1 MTTALFKKK
10 SSQLIK
16 LTALALVVSFLTTAH
31 AAVDLPG
38 LIRLKGEQTIPTD
51 LVDPK
56 TGQELKPSEITE
68 MINAGKSIDDLNP
81 EEKDTWV
88 NKKGSL
94 DPKLDD
100 LGIDFSTT
108 TVNYES
114 DVKSRL
120 GNFRFSVK
128 NGDKFYTILMSKKVH
143 NNLLRKGLL
152 RKIGYII
159 PAMQH
164 VPKMRIVFKGEATKQ
179 DFLTKIKKNTFGD
192 KERWVLD
199 EKTENE
205 VVIQDV
211 IATASYDEIYNL
223 GLGALTSEV
232 IQNRRLYNSLLV
244 AYNMTDVPESMNL
257 FSWRSVRL
265 LNESLYFPYEMV
277 EPFSTS
283 LSDAKWIAKRIAAL
297 NRQDIKEIVDQAEY
311 PPEVALLAVEKL
323 IARKMYMHK
332 ALSLNSPCTECN
344 DFNEKISSGTRLVD
358 GKLIGEEMVDG
369 KKLSE
374 AYPDYGSRFI
384 YGDPASPING
394 PELAALFKSKLTS
407 NLISNFID
415 LTVNAK
421 IKTDISS
428 KVAQHQQDLY
438 NQQVSKFFETGKLE
452 KVPFRAYTIPTFS
465 GNLIMSRD
473 VVAGSFLG
481 TDNNVQIADT
491 FGFGVNGGVFLGFD
505 GLKAGQT
512 LFGQLGLFYNRT
524 FTHVRPVKS
533 IKEGLKEPM
542 KNMIVPYY
550 KGQLSKI
557 LDKIVNMAQKYSDPY
572 DTEMTEEQRNAI
584 FAERDTLISEALTEF
599 NKNLDKGE
607 SLLIQDSFGPSLGF
621 TFDYPVSGAVD
632 LLLKAQAQQVTLNRI
647 HIYKKDDKNIQIY
660 IDDGSYKS
668 GAISLGNRASGFQIL
683 GLNFTGKKG
692 EAKTKF
698 YKLSTAYNKDLK
710 KDSDEYKEQYGKLVQ
725 NLTSLKMILDN
736 GSTEALSAFIDNPL
750 ELKHYFKEKSV
761 GIDFLFLR
769 WKRGHSQDF
778 ITMKTPEKK
787 YKSFIYMNE
796 SDRSGKDFQSFVSN
810 IVEFGLNKQFDR
822 TDLSVNNAGGDN
834 PGDTLYGSSY
844 TRSISLHAEVPDFQH
859 GPLKETF
866 AEITYRNKGW
876 DIKREAAEILLQK
889 LNQRFNV
896 ALTWPQALDQ
906 VKSIQLYNIE
916 MTLNIYQA
924 AFDYLASVSPGVIE
938 QLIQKHGQMPAQNF
952 GERSEEDFKR
962 SFEQMTMHSFK
973 KFQKGYQELQNPKN
987 PKMNVQVAAKMGLK
1001 MVTLLES
1008 VLPGEQLI
1016 QALGG
1021 KKNIYLAGR
1030 IQGFRDGSEAADE
1043 PILLDAEGLIGSK
1056 KLAGPIRY
1064 TTSNLDMSESEF
1076 LIYWLLNKI

>member
-1 MTTALFKKK
+1 MTTALFKMK

-16 LTALALVVSFLTTAH
+16 LTALCLVVSFLTTTQ

-38 LIRLKGEQTIPTD
+38 LVKLKGEQTIPTD
-51 LVDPK
+51 LVDANGEGL
-56 TGQELKPSEITE
+56 TPSQITS
-68 MINAGKSIDDLNP
+68 MINAGKAIEDINP
-81 EEKDTWV
+81 EEKDTWK
-88 NKKGSL
+88 NQKGSL

-100 LGIDFSTT
+100 LGIDFATT
-108 TVNYES
+108 TVSYES

-152 RKIGYII
+152 RKIGYIV

-164 VPKMRIVFKGEATKQ
+164 VPKMRIQFKGEATKQ

-192 KERWVLD
+192 KERWVVD

-205 VVIQDV
+205 VTIQDV
-211 IATASYDEIYNL
+211 VATASYDEIYNL

-244 AYNMTDVPESMNL
+244 AYNLTDVPESMNL
-257 FSWRSVRL
+257 FAWRSVRV

-283 LSDAKWIAKRIAAL
+283 LSDAKWIGKRIAAL
-297 NRQDIKEIVDQAEY
+297 SKKDIAEIVDQAEY
-311 PPEVALLAVEKL
+311 PPEVAALAVEKL
-323 IARKMYMHK
+323 VARKMYLHK
-332 ALSLNSPCTECN
+332 ALSLNSACTDCDQFN
-344 DFNEKISSGTRLVD
+344 DKVTLGTRLVD

-374 AYPDYGSRFI
+374 AYPGYGSRFI

-394 PELAALFKSKLTS
+394 PELQALFKSKLTS
-407 NLISNFID
+407 NLITNFIET
-415 LTVNAK
+415 TVNAK
-421 IKTDISS
+421 IKTDITS

-438 NQQVSKFFETGKLE
+438 NQQVNKFFETGKLD
-452 KVPFRAYTIPTFS
+452 KVPFRAYAIPTFA

-473 VVAGSFLG
+473 VVAGSYLG
-481 TDNNVQIADT
+481 TDNTIQIADT
-491 FGFGVNGGVFLGFD
+491 FGFGVNGGLFLGFD

-512 LFGQLGLFYNRT
+512 LFGQAGLFYNRT
-524 FTHVRPVKS
+524 YTHVRPVKS
-533 IKEGLKEPM
+533 IAEGLKEPM

-550 KGQLSKI
+550 QGKLSKI
-557 LDKIVNMAQKYSDPY
+557 LERIVNMAQKFSDPY
-572 DTEMTEEQRNAI
+572 DTEMTDEQRAAI
-584 FAERDTLISEALTEF
+584 FKERDELVTEALAEL

-607 SLLIQDSFGPSLGF
+607 SLLIQDSYGPSLGF
-621 TFDYPVSGAVD
+621 TFDYPLTGTVD

-660 IDDGSYKS
+660 VDDGKYKS
-668 GAISLGNRASGFQIL
+668 GVISLAARVSGFQIL
-683 GLNFTGKKG
+683 GLNFSGKLG

-698 YKLSTAYNKDLK
+698 YKLNTAYNKDLK
-710 KDSDEYKEQYGKLVQ
+710 QDSDEYKQQYGKLVQ
-725 NLTSLKMILDN
+725 NLISLKSILDD
-736 GSTEALSAFIDNPL
+736 GSVEALNAFIENPL
-750 ELKHYFKEKSV
+750 ELKHYFKEKTT
-761 GIDFLFLR
+761 GIDFLWMR
-769 WKRGHSQDF
+769 YKKGRAQDY

-787 YKSFIYMNE
+787 YKSFIYLSE
-796 SDRSGKDFQSFVSN
+796 ADRTGKDFQTFVSN
-810 IVEFGLNKQFDR
+810 IVEYGLNKQFDR
-822 TDLSVNNAGGDN
+822 TDLSVNNAGGDD
-834 PGDTLYGSSY
+834 PGNTIKGSSY
-844 TRSISLHAEVPDFQH
+844 TRSISIHAEVPDFQH
-859 GPLKETF
+859 GPLQETF
-866 AEITYRNKGW
+866 SEINYRHKGW
-876 DIKREAAEILLQK
+876 SIKRADAEAVLQK
-889 LNQRFNV
+889 LNTRFNV
-896 ALTWPQALDQ
+896 NLTWPQALDQ
-906 VKSIQLYNIE
+906 VKKIQLYNIE

-924 AFDYLASVSPGVIE
+924 AFEYLANVNPTVIE
-938 QLIQKHGQMPAQNF
+938 KLIQTYGQMPAQNF
-952 GERSEEDFKR
+952 GEASQDDFKKR
-962 SFEQMTMHSFK
+962 FEQMTMHSFK
-973 KFQKGYQELQNPKN
+973 KFQKGYKELQNPNN
-987 PKMNVQVAAKMGLK
+987 PKMDVQEASKMALK
-1001 MVTLLES
+1001 MISLLES
-1008 VLPGEQLI
+1008 VLPGDQLI
-1016 QALGG
+1016 NALGG
-1021 KKNIYLAGR
+1021 KKNVYLAGR